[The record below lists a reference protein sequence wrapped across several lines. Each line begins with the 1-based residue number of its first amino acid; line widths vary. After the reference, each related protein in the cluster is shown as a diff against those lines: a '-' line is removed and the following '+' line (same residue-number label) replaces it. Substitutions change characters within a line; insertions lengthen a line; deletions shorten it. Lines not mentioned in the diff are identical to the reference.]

1 MAGRG
6 VYYNPKDMFQN
17 YLKTALRNLRM
28 NTKFSA
34 INIVGLSLGMACSLL
49 ILLWVLDEWNRDV
62 PPANADRLYAAV
74 LRVTANGKTDAGLS
88 TQGLLAKEIARKIPD
103 VEATSSYFWTM
114 PQTFSAGDKV
124 LKMSANYAGADFFRM
139 FGYPLLEG
147 SVTGAL
153 SGPLNVAISRKMAV
167 EFFGSPAAAMGKTV
181 RVDNRKDLQVTAVFA
196 DLPANVTDRFE
207 CLMNWDGFLAENDW
221 LLRWGNTTPVTLVL
235 LRKGVDV
242 ARVNRQLT
250 HFLEAYIPSSP
261 DIKRE
266 LGLQLQR
273 DRYLYSRFE
282 NGVPAGGRIEYVR
295 LFSLVAAFILLIA
308 CINFM
313 NLSTARSAR
322 RAKEI
327 GVRKVL
333 GAERRS
339 LVFQFIGESVLMAFL
354 AGVLALAVVFVALPS
369 FNGLTGKEM
378 HLPVARLYFWL
389 AAGGLVLV
397 TGMVSGSYPALFLS
411 GFQPIRVLKG
421 ILPSGVGTGWL
432 RKGLVV
438 FQFTLSIMLILG
450 TFLISQ
456 QVSYVLHKNLGYD
469 RENLLYVQLEGDLAA
484 KYGVFKTSALNMPG
498 VGAVSELSEPLTNLG
513 NDSRDLDWEGKAKG
527 VSVPIAVE
535 NAGLDLVKTMR
546 LQMAMGRDFSADFP
560 SDSNAFI
567 LNEAAVAKIGFT
579 DPIGKVLS
587 FWGKKGPIIG
597 VMKDF
602 HFQSLHEAIRPM
614 ILRRDVAE
622 ADGVAVI
629 RTRPGKTAE
638 VLAGLEKL
646 CKQLNPKFPFT
657 YQFPDEEYAKLYK
670 SEQTTGKLGALFALL
685 LGLSMFAAEQ
695 RLKEVGI
702 RKVLGAGPGS
712 LFALLSRELLLLVGL
727 AFLIAAPLGRW
738 VMQYW
743 RDQFAYKA
751 PVAWWVFVA
760 TGVLVSVVSLL
771 TIGWQVGRVVRAN
784 PADVLRSE

>member
-1 MAGRG
+1 
-6 VYYNPKDMFQN
+6 MFQN

-49 ILLWVLDEWNRDV
+49 MMLWVLDEWNRDV

-74 LRVTANGKTDAGLS
+74 LRVTANGKTDAGYS
-88 TQGLLAKEIARKIPD
+88 TQGLLAEEIRRKVPD

-124 LKMSANYAGADFFRM
+124 RKMPANYAGADYFRM

-147 SVTGAL
+147 SVAGAL
-153 SGPLNVAISRKMAV
+153 SGPLNLAISRKMAV

-181 RVDNRKDLQVTAVFA
+181 RVDNRKDLQVSAVFA

-221 LLRWGNTTPVTLVL
+221 LRRWGNSTPVTLVL
-235 LRKGVDV
+235 LRKGADVTRVD
-242 ARVNRQLT
+242 RQLT

-261 DIKRE
+261 DLKRE

-273 DRYLYSRFE
+273 NRYLYSRFE
-282 NGVPAGGRIEYVR
+282 NGAPTGGRIEYVR

-339 LVFQFIGESVLMAFL
+339 LVFQFIGESVLMAGM
-354 AGVLALAVVFVALPS
+354 AGVLALAMVFVALPA
-369 FNGLTGKEM
+369 FNGLTGKEI
-378 HLPVARLYFWL
+378 HLPLQQFYFWVT
-389 AAGGLVLV
+389 AGGLILV
-397 TGMVSGSYPALFLS
+397 TGVISGSYPALFLS

-456 QVSYVLHKNLGYD
+456 QVNYVLHKNLGYD
-469 RENLLYVQLEGDLAA
+469 RENLLYVQLEGDLPA
-484 KYGVFKTSALNMPG
+484 KYAVFKTAALNMPG
-498 VGAVSELSEPLTNLG
+498 ISAVSELSEPFTNLG
-513 NDSRDLDWEGKAKG
+513 NDSRDLDWEGKAPG

-535 NAGLDLVKTMR
+535 NVGLDLVRTMK

-560 SDSNAFI
+560 SDSNAFV
-567 LNEAAVAKIGFT
+567 LNEAAVEKIGFK
-579 DPIGKVLS
+579 DPIGKTLS

-602 HFQSLHEAIRPM
+602 HFQSLHEAIRPI
-614 ILRRDVAE
+614 ILRRDVAD
-622 ADGVAVI
+622 AYAVAVI

-638 VLAGLEKL
+638 ALSGLEKL
-646 CKQLNPKFPFT
+646 CKQLNPKFPFS

-670 SEQTTGKLGALFALL
+670 SEQTTGKLGLLFALLAVVISCLGL
-685 LGLSMFAAEQ
+685 LGLSMFALEQ
-695 RLKEVGI
+695 RIKEVGI
-702 RKVLGAGPGS
+702 RKVLGAELGS
-712 LFALLSRELLLLVGL
+712 LFLLLSRELMLLVGV
-727 AFLIAAPLGRW
+727 AFVIAAPLGRW

-751 PVAWWVFVA
+751 PVPWWVFVA
-760 TGVLVSVVSLL
+760 TGILVLAVSLL

-784 PADVLRSE
+784 PAISLRSE